1 MGSAYHWEARRRQMA
16 LERRKALMVQQQEQ
30 EVKEQ
35 EKKKQHS
42 EKTSQPQQD
51 SKGPLPP
58 PAKPQPLPPPAQ
70 PQEQVHPQP
79 PPGPKPP
86 KEPDPPT
93 QSTGKDN
100 LQKDTQRQDPQPGP
114 AGAQQDGQQVCRP
127 RGPPI
132 LPGRGLPN
140 ACQSRSPKY
149 SRLTSTNYIQQ
160 W

>member
-16 LERRKALMVQQQEQ
+16 LERRKALIAQQQEQ
-30 EVKEQ
+30 EVKQQE
-35 EKKKQHS
+35 EKKQQCENK
-42 EKTSQPQQD
+42 SQPSQD

-58 PAKPQPLPPPAQ
+58 PAKQKPPPEQ

-86 KEPDPPT
+86 KEQDPPT
-93 QSTGKDN
+93 QSTFKDN
-100 LQKDTQRQDPQPGP
+100 LQKDTQRQGP
-114 AGAQQDGQQVCRP
+114 AGAQQDGQQPCKSRD
-127 RGPPI
+127 GPTI
-132 LPGRGLPN
+132 LSGYGITK
-140 ACQSRSPKY
+140 ACKASSSKY